1 MEKGNH
7 GPSISPMPAPN
18 HDDYLQSWKLGIVIS
33 TLFLG
38 IFLFG
43 LDVNIIGVAIPK
55 ITSEFGSLDKVAW
68 YGSAY
73 LLTVTAFQPGFG
85 NLYRFFNAKLIYL
98 LSIVIF
104 EAGSAICASAPAS
117 NILIFGRALLGV
129 GAAGLL
135 QGALAIISYSVP
147 LEKVPVYQGVVTG
160 AIGISV
166 SVGPVIGGALTHN
179 VPAGGLVI
187 LIVLLFVPL
196 SRSSDEANKQLPMK
210 EKLRRMD
217 LIGTIVFLG
226 SICCLLL
233 GLVWGGHTYP
243 WQDSRIIGLFV
254 GSGLLAILFCY
265 WLWMQG
271 EMALIPLRILRK
283 RSIAMGAVTLF
294 AINITLNIYGY
305 YLPLFFQAAQGVG
318 VTESG
323 IRQMALVLPEIV
335 AVGLTGFVVTKWG
348 YYVPYMIGGTV
359 IGSIGAG
366 LLTTLDVDTPTANWA
381 IYLFIFGVG
390 AGMSLQL
397 PYTAVQAVLDPSD
410 VATGN
415 AIAVFS
421 SQLSGAIGLSI
432 GQDLLVHKLYI
443 AIPQHTDAIS
453 PARVVEVGASALAEI
468 SPSPE
473 VLAALRQSYADAMR
487 WTLILA
493 VASMCIAVPSS
504 CAMEWLNIR
513 KVAEQRVVEHEMQR
527 NSSSTKPDESRGDLS
542 ANEKDE
548 KKTMV

>member
-1 MEKGNH
+1 MV
-7 GPSISPMPAPN
+7 
-18 HDDYLQSWKLGIVIS
+18 LGEVNYGTR

-104 EAGSAICASAPAS
+104 EAPAS

-166 SVGPVIGGALTHN
+166 SVGPVIGGALTQY
-179 VPAGGLVI
+179 AGWI
-187 LIVLLFVPL
+187 
-196 SRSSDEANKQLPMK
+196 
-210 EKLRRMD
+210 
-217 LIGTIVFLG
+217 
-226 SICCLLL
+226 
-233 GLVWGGHTYP
+233 WGGHTYP

-348 YYVPYMIGGTV
+348 YYIK
-359 IGSIGAG
+359 
-366 LLTTLDVDTPTANWA
+366 LTHRSDCRFLFSAFWICIFDTC
-381 IYLFIFGVG
+381 
-390 AGMSLQL
+390 S
-397 PYTAVQAVLDPSD
+397 
-410 VATGN
+410 
-415 AIAVFS
+415 
-421 SQLSGAIGLSI
+421 
-432 GQDLLVHKLYI
+432 
-443 AIPQHTDAIS
+443 
-453 PARVVEVGASALAEI
+453 RVVEVGASALAEI

-473 VLAALRQSYADAMR
+473 VLAALRQS
-487 WTLILA
+487 
-493 VASMCIAVPSS
+493 
-504 CAMEWLNIR
+504 